1 MKKMALM
8 TVFLMV
14 CLYLAGCGSPDRNQQ
29 GREQLA
35 AQTQAADMAQAA
47 GMEQESSGQMDGTQ
61 LAAEDAAALQEEAQ
75 DAQTEWDGQEEG
87 SQETAGLVT
96 IEDWKALPVGEYPI
110 TPDSPEWKTMSS
122 SDAYAACN
130 MPKEYAESLS
140 SDDLSK
146 YVGNYPFLGDIMMFN
161 SIEDGINT
169 LKERSTVIKELFSRP
184 DCNAALLKEYT
195 DLSCDYKILE
205 EQNDMS
211 SSRYMEQMFLEAY
224 FGLNYANLSDEEID
238 TFLKEYEQKY
248 MERPGD
254 VKDFS
259 TATMFYDC
267 IRDSKGYVPEDIV
280 IDSMKDKVISEYIG
294 ISTLSIGSYTYNG
307 KTYQYRMPWI
317 MVKEAAD
324 I

>member
-1 MKKMALM
+1 
-8 TVFLMV
+8 
-14 CLYLAGCGSPDRNQQ
+14 
-29 GREQLA
+29 
-35 AQTQAADMAQAA
+35 
-47 GMEQESSGQMDGTQ
+47 
-61 LAAEDAAALQEEAQ
+61 
-75 DAQTEWDGQEEG
+75 
-87 SQETAGLVT
+87 
-96 IEDWKALPVGEYPI
+96 
-110 TPDSPEWKTMSS
+110 MSS

-280 IDSMKDKVISEYIG
+280 IDSLE
-294 ISTLSIGSYTYNG
+294 
-307 KTYQYRMPWI
+307 R
-317 MVKEAAD
+317 
-324 I
+324 

>member
-1 MKKMALM
+1 
-8 TVFLMV
+8 
-14 CLYLAGCGSPDRNQQ
+14 
-29 GREQLA
+29 
-35 AQTQAADMAQAA
+35 
-47 GMEQESSGQMDGTQ
+47 MDGTQ
-61 LAAEDAAALQEEAQ
+61 LAAEDTAALQEEAQ

-161 SIEDGINT
+161 SLEDGINT
-169 LKERSTVIKELFSRP
+169 LKEKSIVIGELFSRP

-195 DLSCDYKILE
+195 DMSCDYKILE

-211 SSRYMEQMFLEAY
+211 SSGYMEQIFLEAY
-224 FGLNYANLSDEEID
+224 FGIHYSNLSDEEID
-238 TFLKEYEQKY
+238 TFLEEYEQKY
-248 MERPGD
+248 MERPED

-267 IRDSKGYVPEDIV
+267 IRDSMGYVPEDIV
-280 IDSMKDKVISEYIG
+280 IDGMKDKVISEYIG
-294 ISTLSIGSYTYNG
+294 ISTLSIGSCTYNS
-307 KTYQYRMPWI
+307 KMY
-317 MVKEAAD
+317 
-324 I
+324 